1 LLFYLPSSITVY
13 KGEILAQQLASLG
26 AKLILSARDEADLNR
41 VKSQL
46 KGTINLLLFYVCE
59 QICTLALSINV

>member
-1 LLFYLPSSITVY
+1 MNVY
-13 KGEILAQQLASLG
+13 EGEILAQQLASLG

-46 KGTINLLLFYVCE
+46 KGMINPLLIYVCE
-59 QICTLALSINV
+59 QIWTLALSINV

>member
-1 LLFYLPSSITVY
+1 MNVCE
-13 KGEILAQQLASLG
+13 GEILAQQLASLG

-46 KGTINLLLFYVCE
+46 KGTINPLLIHVSE
-59 QICTLALSINV
+59 QIWTLALSINV

>member
-1 LLFYLPSSITVY
+1 MNVY
-13 KGEILAQQLASLG
+13 EGEILAQQLASLG

-46 KGTINLLLFYVCE
+46 KGTINLLLIHVSE
-59 QICTLALSINV
+59 QIWTLALSINV